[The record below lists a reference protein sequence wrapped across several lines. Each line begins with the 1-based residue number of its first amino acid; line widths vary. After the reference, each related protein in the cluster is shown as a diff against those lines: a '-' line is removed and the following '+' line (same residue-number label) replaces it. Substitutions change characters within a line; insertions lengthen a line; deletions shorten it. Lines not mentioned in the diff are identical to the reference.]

1 MKNKNI
7 KISGPVFS
15 LITPFTSSGNIDYKS
30 YFKCIDFYYSQGV
43 RVFYLMLYNSRLG
56 VLDEKETHVLNYK
69 TANFLKKKY
78 NNTIFIGAEK
88 FEGSAE
94 ETISRINKLSK
105 YPINMFSIIFGEKY
119 YNDDQ
124 LYSHFKYI
132 NNKTKIPLLLHLQ
145 KMMSGFGGE
154 PPVLNYSLSV
164 TKKICKLK
172 NFVAIKEDAKEI
184 NFTKKLIKEIKKDVS
199 IIRSGGGMSVWKN
212 FKSLGCQAWLV
223 GIELLDPALAFDFL
237 QALKLKDKY
246 FIKNLEEKI
255 ETPFFNEVKKY
266 GWHLFIKS
274 CLEDCGIMQRDERL
288 PMKALSSQK
297 NKAIKLFM
305 NKLRNDSKKYLGKK
319 YFSKRKIF

>member
-15 LITPFTSSGNIDYKS
+15 LITPFTSSGKIDYKS
-30 YFKCIDFYYSQGV
+30 YFKYIDFYYSQGV
-43 RVFYLMLYNSRLG
+43 RIFYLMLYNSRLG
-56 VLDEKETHVLNYK
+56 VLDEKETHVLNFR

-78 NNTIFIGAEK
+78 KNTIFIGAEK
-88 FEGSAE
+88 FEGSAK

-105 YPINMFSIIFGEKY
+105 YPIDMFSVIFGEKY

-154 PPVLNYSLSV
+154 PPVLNYSISV

-223 GIELLDPALAFDFL
+223 GIELLDPRISFDFL
-237 QALKLKDKY
+237 KALKNNDHSFL
-246 FIKNLEEKI
+246 KNLEHKI
-255 ETPFFNEVKKY
+255 EKPFFKEVNKY
-266 GWHLFIKS
+266 GWHIFIKA
-274 CLEDCGIMQRDERL
+274 CLEDCGIMKRYERL
-288 PMKALSSQK
+288 PLQSLNNNQFIKIKKYMKT
-297 NKAIKLFM
+297 
-305 NKLRNDSKKYLGKK
+305 LRITSKKIFNKD
-319 YFSKRKIF
+319 YFKRRDLF